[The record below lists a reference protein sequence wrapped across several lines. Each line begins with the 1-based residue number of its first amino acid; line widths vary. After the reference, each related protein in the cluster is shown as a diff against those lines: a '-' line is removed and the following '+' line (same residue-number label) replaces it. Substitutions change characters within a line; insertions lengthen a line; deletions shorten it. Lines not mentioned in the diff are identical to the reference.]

1 MLPLSPEHF
10 PQCYLKNQVAKL
22 GSDHLTSRGGGG
34 GGGFEKN
41 ILALIF
47 VKKNILAST
56 QTKKNSLTLGMRKKI
71 TALLR
76 DTKNQLSR

>member
-1 MLPLSPEHF
+1 MKLQTYIVSR
-10 PQCYLKNQVAKL
+10 QL
-22 GSDHLTSRGGGG
+22 GSDHLTSRGGGVG
-34 GGGFEKN
+34 FFEKN

-71 TALLR
+71 TAVQMMNKNTALL
-76 DTKNQLSR
+76 K

>member
-1 MLPLSPEHF
+1 MTDIACITSNDKIILLHVIMMSKGATIWLP
-10 PQCYLKNQVAKL
+10 
-22 GSDHLTSRGGGG
+22 G

-71 TALLR
+71 VWL
-76 DTKNQLSR
+76 